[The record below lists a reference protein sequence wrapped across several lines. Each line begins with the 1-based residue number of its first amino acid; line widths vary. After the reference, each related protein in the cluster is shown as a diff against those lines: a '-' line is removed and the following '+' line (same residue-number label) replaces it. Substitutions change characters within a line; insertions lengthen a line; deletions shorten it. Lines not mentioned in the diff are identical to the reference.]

1 MRVWCVGAGAIGG
14 TVAARLVRAR
24 GTPIVVDADATHVR
38 LLRAPGLRVD
48 GLDGGTVTPLDA
60 WTPTEAPDVPCDLL
74 LLAVRSDATATA
86 LAPLAGR
93 LHAASDVVS
102 LQNGLNEERIA
113 ALVGD
118 ARTIGCVVGFAAT
131 WLEPGRVELT
141 SPGEL
146 IVGRLDGRRDERL
159 ARACDALAAAFPTRV
174 TDNVVGALWGKM
186 LVNSVTVLGAL
197 GGMLLGELTAWD
209 PELLA
214 DVVAEGVD
222 VATAAG
228 VRLDDVF
235 GLVPADVVASRA
247 PGWRATL
254 GGALALVGRHFARV
268 KSVTWRALELGRRTE
283 IASVTGEIV
292 RRGGA
297 LGVATPLNAAAY
309 GMLKEI
315 EAGRRRIER
324 GNLDALRHG

>member
-1 MRVWCVGAGAIGG
+1 
-14 TVAARLVRAR
+14 
-24 GTPIVVDADATHVR
+24 
-38 LLRAPGLRVD
+38 
-48 GLDGGTVTPLDA
+48 
-60 WTPTEAPDVPCDLL
+60 
-74 LLAVRSDATATA
+74 
-86 LAPLAGR
+86 
-93 LHAASDVVS
+93 
-102 LQNGLNEERIA
+102 
-113 ALVGD
+113 
-118 ARTIGCVVGFAAT
+118 
-131 WLEPGRVELT
+131 
-141 SPGEL
+141 
-146 IVGRLDGRRDERL
+146 
-159 ARACDALAAAFPTRV
+159 
-174 TDNVVGALWGKM
+174 
-186 LVNSVTVLGAL
+186 
-197 GGMLLGELTAWD
+197 MLLGELTAWD